1 MGDFVLTLPA
11 LASLR
16 SRFPE
21 SRLEILGYPGIAA
34 LAVGAGLAD
43 DVLPLESTR
52 FTGFFVENGSW
63 TDDVTAWLAKFDC
76 IISYLHDPRGIFRAN
91 VARCGPARFIAGPHR
106 PDETLGVHAAEQL
119 LRPLSELGLR
129 SPKSQPKL
137 SWPSSHA
144 KRLAVHP
151 GSGSEKKN
159 WPEEKWAELLRQMDF
174 DVLLIGG
181 EAEGDRCARLA
192 AMMPVG
198 RVEVAQNVPL
208 LDLAWRM
215 ADCSAFIGHDSGI
228 THLAAALDLPGLVLW
243 GETDLKTWQPKS
255 KRLSILRHPA
265 GLKALPVE
273 TVLKELMSF
282 LRG

>member
-1 MGDFVLTLPA
+1 MNVLVIRGGALGDFILTLPA

-119 LRPLSELGLR
+119 LRPLSSLVFAVPSR
-129 SPKSQPKL
+129 SRNYPGRLPMPNG
-137 SWPSSHA
+137 WRFIPA
-144 KRLAVHP
+144 AGVKRKIGP
-151 GSGSEKKN
+151 KKN
-159 WPEEKWAELLRQMDF
+159 GLNCSGRWTLTSCSL
-174 DVLLIGG
+174 G
-181 EAEGDRCARLA
+181 ARRKEIVA
-192 AMMPVG
+192 PVS
-198 RVEVAQNVPL
+198 R
-208 LDLAWRM
+208 R
-215 ADCSAFIGHDSGI
+215 
-228 THLAAALDLPGLVLW
+228 
-243 GETDLKTWQPKS
+243 
-255 KRLSILRHPA
+255 
-265 GLKALPVE
+265 
-273 TVLKELMSF
+273 
-282 LRG
+282 